1 MTEFV
6 TIIKKYG
13 VTGLLAVWVWT
24 LQAEVKEMR
33 TMLVDCYQVQ
43 MHSATDHTN
52 YKRPIEFFAIIPKN
66 EIIEKINRRYITA

>member
-6 TIIKKYG
+6 TIIKRYG

-24 LQAEVKEMR
+24 LQNEVKEMR

-43 MHSATDHTN
+43 MRSAKNSNDKPKKT
-52 YKRPIEFFAIIPKN
+52 ELFAIIPKDY
-66 EIIEKINRRYITA
+66 ISEKIDKRHTKA

>member
-13 VTGLLAVWVWT
+13 VTGLLGVWVWS
-24 LQAEVKEMR
+24 LQTEVKEMR

-43 MHSATDHTN
+43 MHSSKDSSN
-52 YKRPIEFFAIIPKN
+52 YKTPNEFYAVIPKN
-66 EIIEKINRRYITA
+66 ELSEKTNKRNFKA

>member
-33 TMLVDCYQVQ
+33 EMLVDCYQFQ
-43 MHSATDHTN
+43 NHNASKSNDL
-52 YKRPIEFFAIIPKN
+52 KQRQELFAILPKDYID
-66 EIIEKINRRYITA
+66 ETINKRHAKA

>member
-24 LQAEVKEMR
+24 LQNEVKEMR

-43 MHSATDHTN
+43 MRSSSSNSRATKQKEV
-52 YKRPIEFFAIIPKN
+52 YAIIPKDYIN
-66 EIIEKINRRYITA
+66 EKINKRHAKA

>member
-24 LQAEVKEMR
+24 LQSEVKEMR
-33 TMLVDCYQVQ
+33 EMLVDCYQFKNN
-43 MHSATDHTN
+43 SASDSNHIDSRQEV
-52 YKRPIEFFAIIPKN
+52 YAIVPKDY
-66 EIIEKINRRYITA
+66 ISEKINQRYTEA

>member
-43 MHSATDHTN
+43 MRSATESSN
-52 YKRPIEFFAIIPKN
+52 YKAPNEFFAIIPKDDLS
-66 EIIEKINRRYITA
+66 ETINKRYAKA

>member
-13 VTGLLAVWVWT
+13 VTGLLGVWVWT
-24 LQAEVKEMR
+24 LQNEVKEMR

-43 MHSATDHTN
+43 MHTAHDSSN
-52 YKRPIEFFAIIPKN
+52 YKTPIEFYAVLPKN
-66 EIIEKINRRYITA
+66 EISEKLNKRYTKA

>member
-6 TIIKKYG
+6 TVIKKYG

-43 MHSATDHTN
+43 MHSSN
-52 YKRPIEFFAIIPKN
+52 ESKRHIEKNQTFAIIPKN
-66 EIIEKINRRYITA
+66 HIDEEINKRNS

>member
-13 VTGLLAVWVWT
+13 VTGLLGVWVWT

-43 MHSATDHTN
+43 MHSSNDSSN
-52 YKRPIEFFAIIPKN
+52 YKTPIEFYAVLPKN
-66 EIIEKINRRYITA
+66 EISEKLNKRHIKA

>member
-24 LQAEVKEMR
+24 LQNEVKEMR

-43 MHSATDHTN
+43 MRTAGDPMPKHKKT
-52 YKRPIEFFAIIPKN
+52 EFIAIIPKDY
-66 EIIEKINRRYITA
+66 ISEKIDKRHFEA

>member
-33 TMLVDCYQVQ
+33 AMLVDCYEVQ
-43 MHSATDHTN
+43 LRAGNMENKVKLPNKLYAILPDEKTN
-52 YKRPIEFFAIIPKN
+52 RPHFKA
-66 EIIEKINRRYITA
+66 

>member
-43 MHSATDHTN
+43 MRAGTDSSN
-52 YKRPIEFFAIIPKN
+52 YKKPFEFYAIIPKD
-66 EIIEKINRRYITA
+66 EIIKKINRRYITV

>member
-33 TMLVDCYQVQ
+33 EMLVDCYQFQ
-43 MHSATDHTN
+43 NHNASESNDLTQ
-52 YKRPIEFFAIIPKN
+52 RQELFAILPKDY
-66 EIIEKINRRYITA
+66 ISEKINQQYTEA

>member
-24 LQAEVKEMR
+24 LQTEVKEMR
-33 TMLVDCYQVQ
+33 EMLVDCYQFKDNNASDSSDSKQ
-43 MHSATDHTN
+43 RKDL
-52 YKRPIEFFAIIPKN
+52 YAILPKDY
-66 EIIEKINRRYITA
+66 IDEKINKRHAKA

>member
-24 LQAEVKEMR
+24 LQTEVKEMR
-33 TMLVDCYQVQ
+33 EMLVDCYQFK
-43 MHSATDHTN
+43 DHNTGDSSDSKQRKDLYAILPKDYIDETIN
-52 YKRPIEFFAIIPKN
+52 KRNFKA
-66 EIIEKINRRYITA
+66 

>member
-33 TMLVDCYQVQ
+33 EMLVDCYQFQ
-43 MHSATDHTN
+43 N
-52 YKRPIEFFAIIPKN
+52 YKASESNDLKQRKELFAIVPKDY
-66 EIIEKINRRYITA
+66 ISEKINKRHAKA

>member
-24 LQAEVKEMR
+24 LQNEVKEMR

-43 MHSATDHTN
+43 MHSSNDTKN
-52 YKRPIEFFAIIPKN
+52 YTTPRESYAVIPKDY
-66 EIIEKINRRYITA
+66 IDEKINQRHS

>member
-6 TIIKKYG
+6 TVIKKYG

-43 MHSATDHTN
+43 MHASNDHTN
-52 YKRPIEFFAIIPKN
+52 YKTPIEFFAIIPKN
-66 EIIEKINRRYITA
+66 EISKKINKRYITA

>member
-24 LQAEVKEMR
+24 LQTEVKEMR
-33 TMLVDCYQVQ
+33 EMLVDCYQVQ
-43 MHSATDHTN
+43 MHASTDHTN
-52 YKRPIEFFAIIPKN
+52 YKTPIEFFAIIPKN
-66 EIIEKINRRYITA
+66 EISEKINKRHAKA

>member
-24 LQAEVKEMR
+24 LQTEVKEMR
-33 TMLVDCYQVQ
+33 EMLVDCYQVQ
-43 MHSATDHTN
+43 MHASTDHTN
-52 YKRPIEFFAIIPKN
+52 YKTPIEFFAIIPKN
-66 EIIEKINRRYITA
+66 EISEKINKRHTKA

>member
-24 LQAEVKEMR
+24 LQNEVKEMQ

-43 MHSATDHTN
+43 VRSADN
-52 YKRPIEFFAIIPKN
+52 SNQIEKNEVFAIIPKDY
-66 EIIEKINRRYITA
+66 IGEKINKRYFKA

>member
-1 MTEFV
+1 MIEFV
-6 TIIKKYG
+6 TVIKKYG

-43 MHSATDHTN
+43 MHAGTDSSN
-52 YKRPIEFFAIIPKN
+52 YKTPIEFYAIIPKN
-66 EIIEKINRRYITA
+66 EILEKINRRYITA

>member
-43 MHSATDHTN
+43 MHSATESSN
-52 YKRPIEFFAIIPKN
+52 YKAPNEFFAIIPKDDLSE
-66 EIIEKINRRYITA
+66 EIDRRYTQG

>member
-1 MTEFV
+1 MLEFV
-6 TIIKKYG
+6 TLIKKYG

-52 YKRPIEFFAIIPKN
+52 YKAPFEFFAIIPKDPIN
-66 EIIEKINRRYITA
+66 EKDNRRYITA

>member
-1 MTEFV
+1 MVEFV

-33 TMLVDCYQVQ
+33 EMLVDCYQVQ
-43 MHSATDHTN
+43 MRTSSTELPRFEKQEV
-52 YKRPIEFFAIIPKN
+52 YAIIPKDYIN
-66 EIIEKINRRYITA
+66 EKINKRHIEA

>member
-43 MHSATDHTN
+43 MHASTDHTN
-52 YKRPIEFFAIIPKN
+52 YKTPIEFFAIIPKN
-66 EIIEKINRRYITA
+66 EISEKINQRYTTA